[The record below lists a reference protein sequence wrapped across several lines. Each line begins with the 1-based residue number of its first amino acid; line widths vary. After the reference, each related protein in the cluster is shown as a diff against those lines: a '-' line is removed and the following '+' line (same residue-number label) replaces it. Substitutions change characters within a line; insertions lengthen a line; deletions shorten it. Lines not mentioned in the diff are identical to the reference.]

1 MALYDSNLRAL
12 MNQLDMQP
20 GSDSYDRQL
29 ILKAF
34 NRCVIAHSDQRRASG
49 EPYYMHPIAVA
60 VIIISLGMDSESIAA
75 ALLHDVIE
83 DTEYGYDYVKSE
95 FGKSV
100 ADLVDGVTKLGK
112 IPLESR
118 ESAQA
123 ENIRKMLIAMSHDIR
138 VIIIKLAD
146 RLHNMR
152 TIDAKPPQSQR
163 DKSLETLE
171 VYAPIAH
178 RLGIRAVKEELEDLA
193 IMHLDPV
200 AYHEIENLL
209 TVRKKNRK
217 RFLDDIKTRIK
228 ERVEEF
234 VPGITIEGRVKSIH
248 GIYRKMY
255 MQGKSFDEIYDIY
268 AVRIITDTVVNCY
281 NILGVIHDM
290 FRPIPGRFKDYIST
304 PKPNLYQS
312 LHTTVIGRE
321 GIPFEV
327 QIRTMEMHRTA
338 EYGIAAH
345 WKYKDGISR
354 NDSKFEERLAWIRQ
368 ILDNQRE
375 SDDAEDIIQTIKTD
389 LSQEDVFAVT
399 PRGDVINLPVGSTV
413 IDFAFAIHSEV
424 GVKMIGAKV
433 DGRIVP
439 ITHVIKTG
447 EVIEIITSNQAG
459 HGPSRDWLNIVKTNQ
474 AKTKIRAWFKKE
486 RRPEN
491 IATGK
496 AEIEREFQR
505 NNIRLSDEDMQKFLG
520 EIATRQRCAN
530 IEELYAAIGYGG
542 ILLSKLM
549 PHTKEEYIKFC
560 KTEKTSDISEM
571 VTPRK
576 FSKSSDGV
584 VVEGIDNCLIKLSRC
599 CAPLPGDDIIGF
611 ITRGHG
617 VSVHKRDCNNVPRDI
632 STCAEPERW
641 IPAHWEVGRSERF
654 DSTVSIMS
662 INRDGVL
669 ADLSVLL
676 SNLHVSLHAMSARE
690 TKDGNC
696 EILLTISVEGKE
708 HLDNVIQRLSKVNG
722 VYSVERTGK

>member
-217 RFLDDIKTRIK
+217 RFLDDIKARIK

-433 DGRIVP
+433 DGKIVP

-530 IEELYAAIGYGG
+530 VEELYAAIGYGG

-549 PHTKEEYIKFC
+549 PHIKEEYIKFC

>member
-327 QIRTMEMHRTA
+327 QIRTMEMHRAA

-530 IEELYAAIGYGG
+530 VEELYAAIGYGG

-549 PHTKEEYIKFC
+549 PHIKEEYIKFC

>member
-1 MALYDSNLRAL
+1 MALYDSSLRAL
-12 MNQLDMQP
+12 MNQLDKQP

-29 ILKAF
+29 IIKAF

-60 VIIISLGMDSESIAA
+60 EIIISLGMDSESIAA

-530 IEELYAAIGYGG
+530 VEELYAAIGYGG

-549 PHTKEEYIKFC
+549 PHIKEEYIKFC

>member
-1 MALYDSNLRAL
+1 MALYDSSLRAL
-12 MNQLDMQP
+12 MNQLDKQP

-29 ILKAF
+29 IIKAF

-60 VIIISLGMDSESIAA
+60 EIIISLGMDSESIAA

-152 TIDAKPPQSQR
+152 TIDAKSPQSQR

-217 RFLDDIKTRIK
+217 RFLDDIKARIK

-312 LHTTVIGRE
+312 LHKTVIGLE

-327 QIRTMEMHRTA
+327 QI
-338 EYGIAAH
+338 
-345 WKYKDGISR
+345 
-354 NDSKFEERLAWIRQ
+354 
-368 ILDNQRE
+368 
-375 SDDAEDIIQTIKTD
+375 
-389 LSQEDVFAVT
+389 
-399 PRGDVINLPVGSTV
+399 
-413 IDFAFAIHSEV
+413 
-424 GVKMIGAKV
+424 
-433 DGRIVP
+433 
-439 ITHVIKTG
+439 
-447 EVIEIITSNQAG
+447 
-459 HGPSRDWLNIVKTNQ
+459 
-474 AKTKIRAWFKKE
+474 
-486 RRPEN
+486 
-491 IATGK
+491 
-496 AEIEREFQR
+496 
-505 NNIRLSDEDMQKFLG
+505 
-520 EIATRQRCAN
+520 
-530 IEELYAAIGYGG
+530 
-542 ILLSKLM
+542 
-549 PHTKEEYIKFC
+549 
-560 KTEKTSDISEM
+560 
-571 VTPRK
+571 
-576 FSKSSDGV
+576 
-584 VVEGIDNCLIKLSRC
+584 
-599 CAPLPGDDIIGF
+599 
-611 ITRGHG
+611 
-617 VSVHKRDCNNVPRDI
+617 
-632 STCAEPERW
+632 
-641 IPAHWEVGRSERF
+641 
-654 DSTVSIMS
+654 
-662 INRDGVL
+662 
-669 ADLSVLL
+669 
-676 SNLHVSLHAMSARE
+676 
-690 TKDGNC
+690 
-696 EILLTISVEGKE
+696 
-708 HLDNVIQRLSKVNG
+708 
-722 VYSVERTGK
+722 